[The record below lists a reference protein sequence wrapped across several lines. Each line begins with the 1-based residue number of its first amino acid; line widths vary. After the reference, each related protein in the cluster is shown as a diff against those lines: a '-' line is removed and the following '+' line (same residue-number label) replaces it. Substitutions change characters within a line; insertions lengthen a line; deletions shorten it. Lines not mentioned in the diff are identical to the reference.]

1 VIAFRLAGS
10 VAGVA
15 MLMSLIACTEN
26 GLRTFRVLQ
35 SQGGIP
41 VAYEAYGLVDPV
53 KGTLHGDAAAR
64 EPVWLETADGRHLSV
79 VWPQGFRVRFEPTA
93 VLYDEKEQW
102 LASAGRLIELGQVR
116 WDSAAGTFDDP
127 YYAAG
132 ILFAGCYPR
141 AK

>member
-1 VIAFRLAGS
+1 M
-10 VAGVA
+10 VAVFA
-15 MLMSLIACTEN
+15 LMSVIGCTEN
-26 GLRTFRVLQ
+26 GLRTFSVIQ

-41 VAYEAYGLVDPV
+41 VACEAYGLVDPV

-79 VWPQGFRVRFEPTA
+79 VWPQGFSVRFEPAA
-93 VLYDEKEQW
+93 VLYDENQKW
-102 LASAGRLIELGQVR
+102 LASAGRAIELGQVR

-132 ILFAGCYPR
+132 ILFGGCYPR
-141 AK
+141 AT